1 MLISYILLLFT
12 RITVFAIMIAGGF
25 MEIRTLRYFLEIARE
40 ENMSRAAERL
50 HVSQPTLS
58 RTMKALEE
66 ELGTQLFTRS
76 NYSIHLTE
84 EGMLL
89 RKRAEDLIE
98 MTDKIT
104 DEFSS
109 LGNTI
114 SGDIYIGCA
123 ESFLVKYLARAVK
136 RLNKAYPL
144 IRLHITS
151 GDTEQV
157 EEKLKKGLYDFAFIV
172 EPPDLSQYNYLEVP
186 ECDVWGAVM
195 PKNHPLAEKS
205 EITID
210 DLLPYNIFTSRQS
223 IIVDLPRWCGEY
235 TEKLNLPASFNLANN
250 AAVFAKEGL
259 GIALAFDHL
268 IDTSRESGLVFRPL
282 SPRLETK
289 MYIIWKKYQIFTPAA
304 KALLDELNRVFD
316 NE

>member
-1 MLISYILLLFT
+1 
-12 RITVFAIMIAGGF
+12 
-25 MEIRTLRYFLEIARE
+25 MEIRVLRYFLEIARE

-58 RTMKALEE
+58 RTMKELED
-66 ELGTQLFTRS
+66 ELGKQLFTRS
-76 NYSIHLTE
+76 NYSIHLTD

-98 MTDKIT
+98 MADKIT

-109 LGNTI
+109 LGDMLN
-114 SGDIYIGCA
+114 GDIHIGCA
-123 ESFLVKYLARAVK
+123 ESYLVKYLARAVK
-136 RLNKAYPL
+136 NLNEIYPL
-144 IRLHITS
+144 IRFHITS

-195 PKNHPLAEKS
+195 PANHPLKDKS

-210 DLLPYNIFTSRQS
+210 DLLAYPIFTSRQS
-223 IIVDLPRWCGEY
+223 TSADLPRWCGEY
-235 TEKLNLPASFNLANN
+235 TEKLNYLASFNLSNN
-250 AAVFAKEGL
+250 AAVFAREGF
-259 GIALAFDHL
+259 GIALTFEHL
-268 IDTSRESGLVFRPL
+268 VDTSQESGLVFRPL

-289 MYIIWKKYQIFTPAA
+289 MYIIWKKHQVFTPAA
-304 KALLDELNRVFD
+304 KALLDELNNVFTD
-316 NE
+316 K